1 MKITKRQLR
10 RIIKEE
16 NQRFLNEAFDPSQVV
31 VGEGPR
37 SQTESTSFSLTD
49 ESGSVEVNG
58 DLLNADDV
66 IKLAETL
73 ERLYSG
79 QIQPEGVV
87 SFSMD

>member
-16 NQRFLNEAFDPSQVV
+16 KQRFLNEAFDPSQVV
-31 VGEGPR
+31 VGKAPR
-37 SQTESTSFSLTD
+37 AQTNSVRFSLTD
-49 ESGSVEVNG
+49 ETGSVEVNG

-66 IKLAETL
+66 IKLADTL

-79 QIQPEGVV
+79 QIQPVGVV
-87 SFSMD
+87 SFNMD